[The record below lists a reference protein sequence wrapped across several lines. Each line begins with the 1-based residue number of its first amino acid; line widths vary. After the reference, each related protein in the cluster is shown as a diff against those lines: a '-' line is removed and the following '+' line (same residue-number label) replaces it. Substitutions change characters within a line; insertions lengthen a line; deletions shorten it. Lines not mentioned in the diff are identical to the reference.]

1 MDKIENDTIKSEF
14 YDRLQSSELEEQ
26 YYNLPEF
33 RSNLTSSCRAVLDA
47 FKKYPHSINPFF
59 ESPGYY
65 GSLDASTRTQPKQ
78 QLKDMLQWQ
87 SLLGTASWNVKYG
100 STPLNPD
107 EVDQF
112 YNELALDVDV
122 VDRLEDDDECQAIE
136 AIVKVCGEHDPF
148 YVDNADGSRRCID
161 YEHLFKLA
169 FPKIDIPPVIW
180 IDLNN
185 TEEPFSLSCDKMV
198 TCGGDKQSI
207 RPNFLRGNGKTTTI
221 A

>member
-1 MDKIENDTIKSEF
+1 M
-14 YDRLQSSELEEQ
+14 
-26 YYNLPEF
+26 
-33 RSNLTSSCRAVLDA
+33 
-47 FKKYPHSINPFF
+47 
-59 ESPGYY
+59 
-65 GSLDASTRTQPKQ
+65 
-78 QLKDMLQWQ
+78 
-87 SLLGTASWNVKYG
+87 
-100 STPLNPD
+100 NPD

-122 VDRLEDDDECQAIE
+122 LDRLEDDDECQAIE

-169 FPKIDIPPVIW
+169 FPKIDSPPVIW

-185 TEEPFSLSCDKMV
+185 TEEPFSLSCDRMV